1 MTGLAYARE
10 VRAELARFALK
21 TEDAVRAEFLGLT
34 LATAPGSEGVAL
46 ASPVAARRA
55 LRLVRHLGLPYQVR
69 VVRRGRGLGYRIV
82 GVAPLTLSAPVRH
95 VIVEHP
101 GPFLRGAFLAHG
113 YMNDPE
119 RGFHLE
125 YRVPGAEEAAY
136 LAALLA
142 RLRVK
147 AGTVPHR
154 RGYTVYVKGQE
165 ALVRLLA
172 AMGAHQAVLEV
183 ESLRVMRAMKNQ
195 VNRLVNS
202 ETANLARTVASGIE
216 QARILDAAR
225 LGPEWQ
231 RLPRPLRELGRLR
244 IEHPDWSLRELGRA
258 LSPPLSKSAVN
269 HRMRRLLTLIGG
281 GTPRP

>member
-1 MTGLAYARE
+1 MSGWAYARE
-10 VRAELARFALK
+10 VRAELARLPLA
-21 TEDAVRAEFLGLT
+21 EADRARAEWLGLT
-34 LATAPGSEGVAL
+34 LASAPGSVEVAL

-55 LRLVRHLGLPYQVR
+55 LRLARYLDCPYRVR
-69 VVRRGRGLGYRIV
+69 VVRRGRGVGYRLI
-82 GVAPLTLSAPVRH
+82 GVVPLSLTPAVRTAIVRH
-95 VIVEHP
+95 PEA
-101 GPFLRGAFLAHG
+101 FLRGAFLAHG
-113 YMNDPE
+113 YINDPE

-125 YRVPGAEEAAY
+125 YRVPGPEEASY
-136 LAALLA
+136 LIALLA

-154 RGYTVYVKGQE
+154 GGQTVYVKGQE

-216 QARILDAAR
+216 QARRLEAAR
-225 LGPEWQ
+225 RGPEWE
-231 RLPRPLRELGRLR
+231 RLPHALRELGRLR

-258 LSPPLSKSAVN
+258 LRPPLSKSAVN
-269 HRMRRLLTLIGG
+269 HRMRRLLTLIGAPDG
-281 GTPRP
+281 PP